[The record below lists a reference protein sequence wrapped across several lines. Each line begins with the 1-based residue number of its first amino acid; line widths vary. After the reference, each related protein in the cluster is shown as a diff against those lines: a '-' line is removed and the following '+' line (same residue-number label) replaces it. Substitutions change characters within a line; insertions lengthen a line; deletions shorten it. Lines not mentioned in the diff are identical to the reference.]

1 MKLKKLKGENILKGF
16 KMILFMIM
24 MFLSYMVSDRV
35 VDYLLTVD
43 VIILKRV
50 LNLILV
56 SLLVFMASKNKN
68 KNK

>member
-16 KMILFMIM
+16 KMILFMTM

-68 KNK
+68 K